1 MGAAAAFLNG
11 AGEVLRQASVAL
23 GGRTVTLYEVSE
35 TGDLIPRLSSAP
47 HPGYHE
53 TKIDLD
59 TTLRRWGHPIPPGSR
74 WVASRIAE
82 ESRWVIAPLRS
93 RPAAPPPDGKERRS
107 PQRLTVELAGLC
119 LGLIDR
125 RGTSES
131 GALPLAS
138 VATDPLRDL
147 LTLPSVIAHEARN
160 PLSAA
165 RAGLQLAAETV
176 GRLAGLATAERHDL
190 LVELGEVEEAVDRTI
205 DFLRAV
211 ADRARGSRAGPERF
225 DVVHT
230 VRSAVALESLL
241 LRGRGMKVELAS
253 DLDQVYLEGDRNLV
267 YELVSNLVRNAADA
281 TTGKPDPITV
291 GLQRDREAVRVV
303 VQDRGSGIPQHL
315 LGRVF
320 EPGFTTKAPGEG
332 GTGLSVVRNIVAGFG
347 GSVRLESVEGQGTT
361 VVVQLPAPPQRG
373 SAELLEL

>member
-1 MGAAAAFLNG
+1 MGAAAGFLNG

-23 GGRTVTLYEVSE
+23 GGRTVTLYEVSDA
-35 TGDLIPRLSSAP
+35 GDLLPRLSSAP

-59 TTLRRWGHPIPPGSR
+59 TTLRRWGHIIPPGSR
-74 WVASRIAE
+74 WIAARVADE
-82 ESRWVIAPLRS
+82 GPWVIAPLRS
-93 RPAAPPPDGKERRS
+93 RPPAPPPDGRERRS
-107 PQRLTVELAGLC
+107 PQRLTIELAGLC

-125 RGTSES
+125 RGTAEPA
-131 GALPLAS
+131 GPPPAA
-138 VATDPLRDL
+138 ADPLRDL
-147 LTLPSVIAHEARN
+147 LTLPSVIAHEANN
-160 PLSAA
+160 PLAAA

-176 GRLAGLATAERHDL
+176 GRLAGLDPTARHDL

-211 ADRARGSRAGPERF
+211 ADRARGSRTGPERF
-225 DVVHT
+225 DVVGA
-230 VRSAVALESLL
+230 VRSAVALESML
-241 LRGRGMKVELAS
+241 LRGRGMRVELA
-253 DLDQVYLEGDRNLV
+253 DDVEPVYLEGDRNLV

-291 GLQRDREAVRVV
+291 GLERDPEAVRMVV
-303 VQDRGSGIPQHL
+303 RDRGAGIPEHL

-320 EPGFTTKAPGEG
+320 EQGFTTKTAGEG
-332 GTGLSVVRNIVAGFG
+332 GTGLVVVRNIVAGFG
-347 GSVRLESVEGQGTT
+347 GSVKLESVEGQGTT

-373 SAELLEL
+373 SAEPLPV